1 MRKGFW
7 KILAYLALAA
17 AILGMFA
24 YAFAPTPVTVE
35 ARPVLRGNLEVTV
48 EDDGK
53 TRIKEKYI
61 ISAPLSGRLARVQL
75 HAGDSVLAGNTI
87 LTTLDPTAP
96 TLLDARSRAEAEARL
111 KAAESARQRSEPAVQ
126 VAREKVR
133 HHQEEYERAKQ
144 LYERTGSTSHEERD
158 RAEHLMR
165 VSNEELRIAE
175 YALQISEY
183 ELELARAAL
192 VHTQRPEES
201 KDTNADD
208 WRFAIRSPIN
218 GRILRVFQESSA
230 VITAGMPLMEVG
242 DPSELEVVI
251 DVLSSDAVKVSPA
264 NRVRLEDWGGAHS
277 LEAHVRHVEPSGFT
291 KVSALGIEE
300 QRVNVIIE
308 IDTPA
313 KERPTLGDDF
323 RVEARIVVD
332 EAQNILKVPSGALFR
347 QGDSQGVF
355 VVKDGKAELR
365 PVTVGRRSRLEAE
378 VVAGLTEGEQVV
390 VYPSDKVRDGV
401 WLQLR

>member
-1 MRKGFW
+1 MRKGIW

-17 AILGMFA
+17 FILGMFA

-75 HAGDSVLAGNTI
+75 HAGDAVLAGSTI

-96 TLLDARSRAEAEARL
+96 TLLDSRSRAEADARL
-111 KAAESARQRSEPAVQ
+111 KAAEAARKRTEPMLQ
-126 VAREKVR
+126 MARETVR
-133 HHQEEYERAKQ
+133 QSSEDFERIQK
-144 LYERTGSTSHEERD
+144 LYERSGSASHEERD
-158 RAEHLMR
+158 RAEHRLR
-165 VSNEELRIAE
+165 IANEELRIAE
-175 YALQISEY
+175 YARQISEY
-183 ELELARAAL
+183 ELELAQAAL
-192 VHTQRPEES
+192 VHTRRPEES
-201 KDTNADD
+201 AETNAAD
-208 WRFAIRSPIN
+208 WRITIRSPIS

-230 VITAGMPLMEVG
+230 VVTAGMPLMEVG
-242 DPSELEVVI
+242 DPSDLEVVI

-264 NRVRLEDWGGAHS
+264 NRVWLEDWGGEDP
-277 LEAHVRHVEPSGFT
+277 LKAHVRHVEPSGFT

-300 QRVNVIIE
+300 QRVNVIIDL
-308 IDTPA
+308 DTPPN
-313 KERPTLGDDF
+313 ERPTLGDDF
-323 RVEARIVVD
+323 RLEARIVVD
-332 EAQNILKVPSGALFR
+332 EPQNVLKVPSGALFR
-347 QGDSQGVF
+347 QGDSQAVF
-355 VVKDGKAELR
+355 VVQGGKALLR

-378 VVAGLTEGEQVV
+378 VVIGLTEGEQVV
-390 VYPSDKVRDGV
+390 VYPSDKVRHGA